1 MSQDVYAELGVKKI
15 INAAGTYTMVGGSR
29 MSERTLEAM
38 AQAARSHV
46 VIRELQEK
54 VHARLATVTRNEAAF
69 VTNGAACALHIV
81 GAAAIAKHCDRYFSS
96 LSPERIAG
104 CEIVIHRAHRNPYD
118 WAIRLLGAELV
129 EIGFPNTILPTA
141 ISDLELAITA
151 NTCAIYYFYMPA
163 GGWMPPGA
171 LTLEQTLDVAK
182 KHNLPVLVDA
192 AAQLPPVENLWT
204 ITGKGAS
211 ACIFSGGKDLKG
223 PQASG
228 LVVGKRDFMQWVEAT
243 AFPTY
248 GVGRMF
254 KVGREEIVGLW
265 SAVEEYVVTD
275 HVVRSVEADAWVTR
289 LQNTFNESP
298 VVTVERV
305 YPNEAG
311 QPIPQAI
318 VRFRT
323 KKTLEESIASFASRH
338 FADGCPSIFTI
349 EAGEDGLFV
358 NPMTL
363 RENEIDTIIKRI
375 FEIEKS
381 LM

>member
-1 MSQDVYAELGVKKI
+1 
-15 INAAGTYTMVGGSR
+15 MVGGSR

-54 VHARLATVTRNEAAF
+54 VHARLAAITRNEAAF
-69 VTNGAACALHIV
+69 VTNGAACALHIA
-81 GAAAIAKHCDRYFSS
+81 GAAAIAKHCGRPFPS
-96 LSPERIAG
+96 LSPERIAE

-118 WAIRLLGAELV
+118 WAVRLLGAKLV

-141 ISDLELAITA
+141 ISDLELAITE
-151 NTCAIYYFYMPA
+151 NTCAVYYFHMPV

-171 LTLEQTLDVAK
+171 LTLEQTIDVAK
-182 KHNLPVLVDA
+182 RHNLPVIVDA

-265 SAVEEYVVTD
+265 SAVEEYVATD
-275 HVVRSVEADAWVTR
+275 HAARSAEADVWIAR
-289 LQNTFNESP
+289 MQNTFDGSP

-311 QPIPQAI
+311 QPIPQAV

-323 KKTLEESIASFASRH
+323 KKTLEESVASYALRIFAE
-338 FADGCPSIFTI
+338 GCPSIFTMA
-349 EAGEDGLFV
+349 AGEDGLFV

-363 RENEIDTIIKRI
+363 REDEIDTIIMRI
-375 FEIEKS
+375 AEIEKG